1 MFEPL
6 ADGTQHP
13 TGWQA
18 RLHVC
23 GQYESRQLGLGCG
36 VTHLV
41 TIKSKA
47 SKAFHLSGIPDGQHL
62 ILEFDDTV
70 DANHPHAPPPEHV
83 EEVCAWVDTL
93 PAESRL
99 IVHCLQGINRSTA
112 VVLGI
117 LSRYL
122 PPDRAAETLHRIR
135 PWASPNAL
143 LVQQWDAALGH
154 KGELQRVASLFPC
167 KVWTGLK
174 R

>member
-6 ADGTQHP
+6 ADGTKHP
-13 TGWQA
+13 NGWQA
-18 RLHVC
+18 RMHVC
-23 GQYESRQLGLGCG
+23 GQYESRQLGLACG

-47 SKAFHLSGIPDGQHL
+47 SRPFHLQGIPEGQHL
-62 ILEFDDTV
+62 LMEFDDTV
-70 DANHPHAPPPEHV
+70 DATQLNAPQPEHV
-83 EEVCAWVDTL
+83 GQVCAWVDAL

-122 PPDRAAETLHRIR
+122 PPDHAAATLHLIR
-135 PWASPNAL
+135 PWANPNRL
-143 LVQQWDAALGH
+143 MVEQWDKALGH
-154 KGELQRVASLFPC
+154 NGELQRVAALFPC
-167 KVWTGLK
+167 KVWKGT
-174 R
+174 